1 MVSETEV
8 VGAVCSNHTPCRE
21 AQVSCFGKNNTQ
33 CLHCSLFLRMI
44 GQRRLVLP
52 FLLPFCVKA
61 LSCDLLGNKI
71 LYTEVCNDKTFQF
84 CTDYNYMYFFC
95 FVLMLCGCQHMPKI
109 K

>member
-61 LSCDLLGNKI
+61 LSSHATYLETR
-71 LYTEVCNDKTFQF
+71 Y
-84 CTDYNYMYFFC
+84 CTQRCSMTKHSNFVQTTITC
-95 FVLMLCGCQHMPKI
+95 ISFVLY
-109 K
+109 